1 MLPDSAKSPADWS
14 RVSGAGQGGPPL
26 AGCNEANLT
35 QYNSKTAA
43 PHRLQTVE
51 GDNPYW
57 GEPQSRAQ
65 CSLVSSDQL

>member
-1 MLPDSAKSPADWS
+1 MLPDSAKSVADWS

-51 GDNPYW
+51 GDNPY
-57 GEPQSRAQ
+57 
-65 CSLVSSDQL
+65 